1 MIGGEETGKQIQAT
15 GEDIVA
21 EYMLTMHAW
30 ELEGER
36 GMIWTKYLLT
46 VHGRWREGW
55 PGPGPGPGPSIYVP
69 TMPRRQR
76 DTLARVHV
84 QYPPK
89 QSNHMGVIS

>member
-46 VHGRWREGW
+46 VHGRWREGLDLDLDQV
-55 PGPGPGPGPSIYVP
+55 Y
-69 TMPRRQR
+69 MC
-76 DTLARVHV
+76 
-84 QYPPK
+84 PPCL
-89 QSNHMGVIS
+89 GDRGTP

>member
-1 MIGGEETGKQIQAT
+1 MGDGGGERDDLDKVFA
-15 GEDIVA
+15 
-21 EYMLTMHAW
+21 HCAW
-30 ELEGER
+30 EMER
-36 GMIWTKYLLT
+36 
-46 VHGRWREGW
+46 
-55 PGPGPGPGPSIYVP
+55 GPGPGPGPSIYVP